1 MPSFDDIASTV
12 TLAAF
17 GPQPR
22 RPVGRHHGD
31 RPSRRAWRRRAQR
44 PAAAPVAT
52 VPAVLE
58 LPQEIV
64 DDIVALAVEEYPY
77 EACGLLAGPAGGDVV
92 TRFYRCRNAAR
103 SARVYTVDPGDH
115 LRAER
120 DAEDRGWEII
130 GVVHSHTHTAA
141 APSPTDIAQAPDP
154 GWHYAIVSLRDETD
168 PQLRSYRIVDGD
180 VTEEDVVVA

>member
-1 MPSFDDIASTV
+1 VASAADR
-12 TLAAF
+12 LA
-17 GPQPR
+17 PL
-22 RPVGRHHGD
+22 
-31 RPSRRAWRRRAQR
+31 
-44 PAAAPVAT
+44 AT

-77 EACGLLAGPAGGDVV
+77 EACGLLAGPAGGGAA
-92 TRFYRCRNAAR
+92 TRFYRCANAAR
-103 SARVYTVDPGDH
+103 SARVYTIEPRDH

-120 DAEDRGWEII
+120 DAEARGWEII

-141 APSPTDIAQAPDP
+141 SPSPTDVAQAPDP

-168 PQLRSYRIVDGD
+168 PSLRSYRIVDGD